1 MEIKNDNE
9 NLFRRYLDGELNE
22 EEEIRALH
30 MIADDK
36 NMREMLQFERTLL
49 QTYSNVQNPDSFSVP
64 SNFTNSVMEKISTE
78 KVIKDSSQS
87 SKTKRVFKLFEP
99 KHVVVRPVYAAAA
112 ILLLSIGF
120 GYFLNNSVQTTTNL
134 QTNGFENSTQVV
146 SETESEIWI
155 RFVYF
160 AEDAER
166 IEVAGDF
173 NEWDPIPLNREF
185 IGDQQVWT
193 GLVPVTRG
201 EHRYMFLKNGEE
213 WLTDP
218 LADIKRDDGFGN
230 ENAVLYL

>member
-1 MEIKNDNE
+1 MENYKHNE

-36 NMREMLQFERTLL
+36 DMREMLQFERTLL
-49 QTYSNVQNPDSFSVP
+49 QTYSYEQSTDSFSVP
-64 SNFTNSVMEKISTE
+64 TYFTNSVMEKIATKE
-78 KVIKDSSQS
+78 ITLDTGQTK
-87 SKTKRVFKLFEP
+87 KTKSIVKLFEP
-99 KHVVVRPVYAAAA
+99 KQVVIHPVYATAA

-120 GYFLNNSVQTTTNL
+120 GYFFNNSGPTTNNL
-134 QTNGFENSTQVV
+134 VTNDFENSTQVV

-173 NEWDPIPLNREF
+173 SEWDPISLNREF